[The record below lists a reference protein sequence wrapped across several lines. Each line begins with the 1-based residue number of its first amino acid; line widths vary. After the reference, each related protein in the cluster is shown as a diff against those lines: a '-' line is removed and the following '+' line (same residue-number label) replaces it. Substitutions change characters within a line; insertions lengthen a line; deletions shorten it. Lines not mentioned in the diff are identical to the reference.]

1 LDSYNCEVDP
11 GGGTT
16 SVGFGV
22 LQKTQRKEV
31 NSKWCRK
38 AA

>member
-1 LDSYNCEVDP
+1 LVNFL
-11 GGGTT
+11 
-16 SVGFGV
+16 GFGV